1 MKIKPS
7 GLSLALA
14 ALFAA
19 AAPLAHAQSTGDI
32 AFTSFNSDEDGFS
45 IVTFVDLAAN
55 TTVYFRDD
63 EWNGSAF
70 NTGEGLHTWNSGT
83 GVINAGTVIRFS
95 AVDQA
100 TRSASVGSL
109 SSTGD
114 TGLNATSET
123 IYAYLG
129 SNVNAPSTFLAGISS
144 EGSVNLAPAGLT
156 NGSNAVV
163 VTNSTDYA
171 VYAGPR
177 SGAASFA
184 DYRSQVNN
192 AAYWTIAVGGSQE
205 QMIPDTTPFTIT
217 PIPEPSP
224 LALTLAG
231 MLFMGVR
238 ILSRRER

>member
-1 MKIKPS
+1 MLKKS
-7 GLSLALA
+7 GLSLALS
-14 ALFAA
+14 ALLAA
-19 AAPLAHAQSTGDI
+19 AAPLANAQSTGDI
-32 AFTSFNSDEDGFS
+32 AFTSFNSDEDGFT

-63 EWNGSAF
+63 EWSGASF
-70 NTGEGLHTWNSGT
+70 NTGEGLHTWNSGA
-83 GVINAGTVIRFS
+83 GVVTAGTVIRFS

-100 TRSASVGSL
+100 ARSASIGTL
-109 SSTGD
+109 TSTGD

-129 SNVNAPSTFLAGISS
+129 SSINTPSTFLAGISS
-144 EGSVNLAPAGLT
+144 EGSTNLAPAGLT
-156 NGSNAVV
+156 NGNNAVV

-171 VYAGPR
+171 VYVGPR

-184 DYRSQVNN
+184 DYRTQVNN
-192 AAYWTIAVGGSQE
+192 SANWSIAVGGSQE
-205 QMIPDTTPFTIT
+205 LMVPNTTPFTVT